1 MTRPIIS
8 GLNYLT
14 GEHIEREMNDDE
26 LAQYEADK
34 AAAPDYVE
42 PITEVPAPVEEAQTS
57 TDAG

>member
-34 AAAPDYVE
+34 AAAPTY
-42 PITEVPAPVEEAQTS
+42 TEETPTE
-57 TDAG
+57 